1 MLERHSVPDK
11 YDDVVFNGT
20 LIGSSSTENP
30 DSVRW
35 TEINIYRTEHGKY
48 VIHRSGRSVL
58 YHRHDG
64 VCNTGV
70 PRAVD
75 TLDAELSVPCARCR
89 PGQLSTL
96 TGEMVV
102 DMELNKDSVDICEA
116 HEVYDTLLLRRRD
129 RLTGKDTTFMS
140 NPSQRAFEQALMTDD
155 HLRQVTR
162 TVRQVS

>member
-1 MLERHSVPDK
+1 MERYSVPDK
-11 YDDVVFNGT
+11 YDDVEFMGE
-20 LIGSSSTENP
+20 LIGASSTENP

-70 PRAVD
+70 PRQAS
-75 TLDAELSVPCARCR
+75 TLDQELSVPCARCR
-89 PGQLSTL
+89 PGRLTTL
-96 TGEMVV
+96 AGNTTV
-102 DMELNKDSVDICEA
+102 DMELNKDSVDVCEA

-129 RLTGKDTTFMS
+129 RTTGNDTTFMS
-140 NPSQRAFEQALMTDD
+140 NPSQRAFEQALMTDE
-155 HLRQVTR
+155 HLRKVTR